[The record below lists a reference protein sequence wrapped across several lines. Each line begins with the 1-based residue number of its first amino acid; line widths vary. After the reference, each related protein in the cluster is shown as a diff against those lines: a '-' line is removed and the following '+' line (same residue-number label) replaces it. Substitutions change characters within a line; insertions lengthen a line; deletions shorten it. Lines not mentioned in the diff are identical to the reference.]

1 MCLKFHSEL
10 TRPPITKRHHSFG
23 RLAIRK
29 REPKTGFATPDE
41 AVLEGLMGSLSF
53 IYGPVKVST
62 GLRRHSYAGKQPP
75 YGAKQKVNDN
85 TRYEAPVAA

>member
-1 MCLKFHSEL
+1 
-10 TRPPITKRHHSFG
+10 
-23 RLAIRK
+23 
-29 REPKTGFATPDE
+29 
-41 AVLEGLMGSLSF
+41 MGSPSFF

>member
-1 MCLKFHSEL
+1 MRRPAVFYAGLNPVAGRRGHDDGVL
-10 TRPPITKRHHSFG
+10 TENG
-23 RLAIRK
+23 
-29 REPKTGFATPDE
+29 
-41 AVLEGLMGSLSF
+41 GLVTTASTL
-53 IYGPVKVST
+53 YGPVKVST